1 MRGKM
6 QTQESVLWQTILG
19 EIQLNISEGN
29 YKTWFEPAE
38 LIEIDDEQI
47 IISHPNPFAK
57 SQFEKRF
64 NQEIEKILKN
74 NGFSEPK
81 ITCVS
86 KKKKKSR
93 KVDSVLV
100 IDPVEEK
107 YKNGASNT
115 GLNPRYQFENFI
127 VGGCNDLAYAAS
139 QAAAEHPGERYNPI
153 FIYGGVGLGKTHL
166 IQAIGNKV
174 IAEKPNLSV
183 LYLTAEDFVNDF
195 LDHIKN
201 KKAGF
206 EERYR
211 NIDVLIVDD
220 IQFIAGKEKTQ
231 DAFFHTFNALHQ
243 KNKQVV
249 ISSDRQPSN
258 IPTLTDRLRSRFA
271 MGMMVDINLPDYETR
286 CAIIEAKANNFN
298 VELPRETTEFIADNI
313 KTNIRELEGAINKLL
328 AYCEMQDID
337 ASKDVVIGLLDD
349 IRASIPKHI
358 SAKQIIKKTAD
369 FFELKI
375 DDLVSPSHR
384 NSRER
389 QIAMYLMRSEL
400 RMSFPKIALEINRKD
415 HTTIMYGVEK
425 IEKSIKL
432 DVATRDHITAIRE
445 KLYV

>member
-1 MRGKM
+1 M
-6 QTQESVLWQTILG
+6 QTQEEILWQTILG
-19 EIQLNISEGN
+19 EIQLSVSEGN
-29 YKTWFEPAE
+29 YKTWFEPAK
-38 LIEIDDEQI
+38 LIEIDDERI
-47 IISHPNPFAK
+47 VISHPNPFAK

-64 NQEIEKILKN
+64 NKEIEGVLKN
-74 NGFSEPK
+74 NGFTTPK
-81 ITCVS
+81 IACVS
-86 KKKKKSR
+86 KQKKTRENRSADT
-93 KVDSVLV
+93 VMI
-100 IDPVEEK
+100 IDKNFDEK
-107 YKNGASNT
+107 QAGGEVT

-139 QAAAEHPGERYNPI
+139 EAAAAHPGERYNPI

-166 IQAIGNKV
+166 IQAIGNKIV
-174 IAEKPNLSV
+174 ANQPNAKV

-211 NIDVLIVDD
+211 TIDVLIVDD

-243 KNKQVV
+243 QNKQVV
-249 ISSDRQPSN
+249 LSSDRQPSN
-258 IPTLTDRLRSRFA
+258 IPTLTDRLRSRFQ
-271 MGMMVDINLPDYETR
+271 MGMMIDINLPDYETR
-286 CAIIEAKANNFN
+286 CAIIESKAANFDIT
-298 VELPRETTEFIADNI
+298 LPRETTEFLAENI

-328 AYCEMQDID
+328 AYCEMQKMD
-337 ASKDVVIGLLDD
+337 ASKDVAVGLLDD

-358 SAKQIIKKTAD
+358 SARQIIKRTAD
-369 FFELKI
+369 FFELKT
-375 DDLVSPSHR
+375 DDLTSATHK

-400 RMSFPKIALEINRKD
+400 RLSFPKIAREINRKD
-415 HTTIMYGVEK
+415 HTTVMYGVQKVEK
-425 IEKSIKL
+425 AIKL
-432 DVATRDHITAIRE
+432 DVITRDHVSAIRE

>member
-1 MRGKM
+1 M

-38 LIEIDDEQI
+38 LIEINDEQVVI
-47 IISHPNPFAK
+47 AHPNPFAK

-64 NQEIEKILKN
+64 NSEIENVLKN
-74 NGFSEPK
+74 NGFSKPQ
-81 ITCVS
+81 IVCVS
-86 KKKKKSR
+86 KKNRLNKKPSEAVVIIDESR
-93 KVDSVLV
+93 KQSGVNRNNS
-100 IDPVEEK
+100 
-107 YKNGASNT
+107 
-115 GLNPRYQFENFI
+115 GLNPRYQLENFI

-139 QAAAEHPGERYNPI
+139 EAVAAHPGTRYNPI

-166 IQAIGNKV
+166 IQAIGNEVVNKNPDM
-174 IAEKPNLSV
+174 KV

-201 KKAGF
+201 KKPGF
-206 EERYR
+206 ENRYR
-211 NIDVLIVDD
+211 SVDVLIVDD
-220 IQFIAGKEKTQ
+220 IQFIAGKEATQ

-249 ISSDRQPSN
+249 LSCDRQPSN
-258 IPTLTDRLRSRFA
+258 IPTLTDRLKSRFQ
-271 MGMMVDINLPDYETR
+271 MGMMIDIGLPDHETR
-286 CAIIEAKANNFN
+286 CAIIESKAKNFDID
-298 VELPRETTEFIADNI
+298 LPRETTEFLAENI

-328 AYCEMQDID
+328 AYCEMQKIE
-337 ASKDVVIGLLDD
+337 ATRDVAAGLLDN

-369 FFELKI
+369 FFEIKVE
-375 DDLVSPSHR
+375 DLTSPSHK

-400 RMSFPKIALEINRKD
+400 RLSFPKIAQEINRKD

-432 DVATRDHITAIRE
+432 DALTRDHISAIRE

>member
-1 MRGKM
+1 M
-6 QTQESVLWQTILG
+6 QTQEGILWQTILG

-38 LIEIDDEQI
+38 LIEINDEQV

-64 NQEIEKILKN
+64 NNEIEKILKN

-86 KKKKKSR
+86 KKTKASKKTNEAVIV
-93 KVDSVLV
+93 VD
-100 IDPVEEK
+100 K
-107 YKNGASNT
+107 TKKTKNSGT
-115 GLNPRYQFENFI
+115 GLNPRYNFENFI

-139 QAAAEHPGERYNPI
+139 EAAAAHPGERYNPI

-174 IAEKPNLSV
+174 IAEKPDLSV

-201 KKAGF
+201 KKSGF

-211 NIDVLIVDD
+211 NVDVLIVDD

-249 ISSDRQPSN
+249 LSSDRQPSN
-258 IPTLTDRLRSRFA
+258 IPTLTDRLRSRFQ
-271 MGMMVDINLPDYETR
+271 MGMMIDINLPDYETR
-286 CAIIEAKANNFN
+286 CAIIESKASNFD
-298 VELPRETTEFIADNI
+298 VQLPRETTEFLAESI

-328 AYCEMQDID
+328 AFCEMQKLEATKEI
-337 ASKDVVIGLLDD
+337 AAGLLED

-358 SAKQIIKKTAD
+358 SSKQIIKKTAE
-369 FFELKI
+369 FFELKT
-375 DDLVSPSHR
+375 DDLTSPSHK

-400 RMSFPKIALEINRKD
+400 RLSFPKIAREINRKD

-425 IEKSIKL
+425 IEKAIKL
-432 DVATRDHITAIRE
+432 DVVTRDHISAIRE

>member
-1 MRGKM
+1 M
-6 QTQESVLWQTILG
+6 QTQESILWQTILG

-38 LIEIDDEQI
+38 LIEIHDEQI

-64 NQEIEKILKN
+64 NKEIEKILKD
-74 NGFSEPK
+74 NGFETPK

-86 KKKKKSR
+86 KKKKLTR
-93 KVDSVLV
+93 KNTESVV
-100 IDPVEEK
+100 IM
-107 YKNGASNT
+107 GNT
-115 GLNPRYQFENFI
+115 KPSKTSEAPDTRLNPRYQFSNFI

-139 QAAAEHPGERYNPI
+139 EAAAENPGERYNPI

-166 IQAIGNKV
+166 IQAIGNRVVSKNPDM
-174 IAEKPNLSV
+174 KV

-201 KKAGF
+201 KKSGF
-206 EERYR
+206 EDRYR
-211 NIDVLIVDD
+211 TVDVLIVDD
-220 IQFIAGKEKTQ
+220 IQFISGKEKTQ

-243 KNKQVV
+243 QNKQIVL
-249 ISSDRQPSN
+249 SSDRQPGN
-258 IPTLTDRLRSRFA
+258 IPTLTDRLRSRFQ
-271 MGMMVDINLPDYETR
+271 MGMMIDISLPDYETR
-286 CAIIEAKANNFN
+286 CAIIESKAVNFDIQ
-298 VELPRETTEFIADNI
+298 LPRETAEFLAENI

-328 AYCEMQDID
+328 AYCEMQEIE
-337 ASKDVVIGLLDD
+337 ATKEVAMGLLND

-358 SAKQIIKKTAD
+358 SAKQIIKRTAD
-369 FFELKI
+369 FFELKP
-375 DDLVSPSHR
+375 DDLTSPSHK

-389 QIAMYLMRSEL
+389 QVAMYLMRSEL
-400 RMSFPKIALEINRKD
+400 RMSFPKIAREINRKD

-425 IEKSIKL
+425 IEKAIKL
-432 DVATRDHITAIRE
+432 DVATRDHISAIRE